1 MNEFTIR
8 LTPKFVE
15 RVTIE
20 GYNDIYWI
28 GQRFFVK
35 SRDGQYTLSR
45 DNPVNGA
52 LYRKLDEGE
61 SHDGPGVVCI
71 SYYSDTLE
79 LKVEYY
85 SPIEMD
91 T

>member
-1 MNEFTIR
+1 M
-8 LTPKFVE
+8 
-15 RVTIE
+15 IE
-20 GYNDIYWI
+20 GYDNIYWI
-28 GQRFFVK
+28 GQRFIVT
-35 SRDGQYTLSR
+35 SREKEYTLSR

-71 SYYSDTLE
+71 SYFNDTLE

-85 SPIEMD
+85 SPIEMGP
-91 T
+91 